1 MKRKILSVLGV
12 LVAVLMSTAVLA
24 ACEKAPAGADSSGG
38 SGESVSESSE
48 SERSESFA
56 EHAKELTAQIH
67 GNAVWL
73 EDSAAAYEAN
83 RDALWNTPIETN
95 GAVIRCNSEEVFV
108 YDAESGKL
116 RYKAEN
122 YGETIRAEAYSARD
136 GYDYRLLLLDSVV
149 YRSTTDESK
158 VLRETLPLDMK
169 FEHRDL
175 YDEFRD
181 CYDINEQYFTWH
193 DDDGIRLL
201 SLDGGEPE
209 LILSNEDFSEN
220 YENILADNPYEFP
233 EYMGEMLYA
242 CPRFI
247 CGGTKIVA
255 TAFKESS
262 ICTGIVIYNISEG
275 KIELGHFIY
284 EPDEAQYPLAD
295 RYVKD
300 GWYRVDAET
309 DEIYKTAG
317 ALGDPHGWRTA
328 DGVTAVFYLYG
339 LNGDGGQG
347 EQRNL
352 QLYFREID
360 HPQKYFRHV
369 ASIADPTTEATFDL
383 ISKDYLIINIG
394 NDDLAVKYSE

>member
-12 LVAVLMSTAVLA
+12 LMAVLMSTAA
-24 ACEKAPAGADSSGG
+24 FSACNKAPAGAENSGG
-38 SGESVSESSE
+38 SGESEAQ
-48 SERSESFA
+48 SESFA
-56 EHAKELTAQIH
+56 ERAKELTAQIH

-169 FEHRDL
+169 FEHKES

-181 CYDINEQYFTWH
+181 CYDINERYFTWH

-209 LILSNEDFSEN
+209 LILSNEDLDKN
-220 YENILADNPYEFP
+220 YKSILADHP
-233 EYMGEMLYA
+233 ESLVELFGEKRYG

-295 RYVKD
+295 RYVMD
-300 GWYRVDAET
+300 DWYRIDAET

-352 QLYFREID
+352 QLYVREID

-369 ASIADPTTEATFDL
+369 ASIADPTTEATFTL
-383 ISKDYLIINIG
+383 ISKDYLIISIS
-394 NDDLAVKYSE
+394 NDKFVVKYSE

>member
-1 MKRKILSVLGV
+1 MKRKVLSVLGV
-12 LVAVLMSTAVLA
+12 FMSVLISTAALA
-24 ACEKAPAGADSSGG
+24 GCEKTPAEESGG
-38 SGESVSESSE
+38 SGESGTQSKNYSEC
-48 SERSESFA
+48 
-56 EHAKELTAQIH
+56 AKELTAQIH

-73 EDSAAAYEAN
+73 ENSAAAYEATRN
-83 RDALWNTPIETN
+83 ALWKTPIETN

-116 RYKAEN
+116 CYKAEN
-122 YGETIRAEAYSARD
+122 YGETIRVEAYSARD

-169 FEHRDL
+169 FEHCDAR
-175 YDEFRD
+175 EFRD

-193 DDDGIRLL
+193 GDDGIKLL

-209 LILSNEDFSEN
+209 LILANEDLDKN
-220 YENILADNPYEFP
+220 YKSILADHP
-233 EYMGEMLYA
+233 ESLVELFGEKRYG

-275 KIELGHFIY
+275 KMELGHFIY

-328 DGVTAVFYLYG
+328 DGVTAVFYIYG
-339 LNGDGGQG
+339 MNGDGGQG

-352 QLYFREID
+352 QLYVREID
-360 HPQKYFRHV
+360 HPQKYFRHI
-369 ASIADPTTEATFDL
+369 ASIADPTTEATFTL
-383 ISKDYLIINIG
+383 ISKDYLIISIG
-394 NDDLAVKYSE
+394 NDDFVVKYSE

>member
-12 LVAVLMSTAVLA
+12 LMAVLMALTALA
-24 ACEKAPAGADSSGG
+24 ACEKAPAGAENSGG
-38 SGESVSESSE
+38 SGESEAQSGNSD
-48 SERSESFA
+48 

-73 EDSAAAYEAN
+73 EGSADIYE
-83 RDALWNTPIETN
+83 DQYGTIWNPTIEVN
-95 GAVIRCNSEEVFV
+95 GAVVLCNENNTFV

-116 RYKAEN
+116 RYKTEN
-122 YGETIRAEAYSARD
+122 YGDVIRAEAYSVKE

-149 YRSTTDESK
+149 YRSTTDENK

-181 CYDINEQYFTWH
+181 RYDINEQYFTWH

-317 ALGDPHGWRTA
+317 TFEELNGWETI

-339 LNGDGGQG
+339 LNGDGDQG
-347 EQRNL
+347 DRRNL
-352 QLYFREID
+352 QLYVREID

-369 ASIADPTTEATFDL
+369 ASIADPRTEASFNL
-383 ISKDYLIINIG
+383 ISSDYLLIDIDKEIF
-394 NDDLAVKYSE
+394 AVKYSE

>member
-1 MKRKILSVLGV
+1 MKRKILSVLSV
-12 LVAVLMSTAVLA
+12 LIAVLMSTAALS
-24 ACEKAPAGADSSGG
+24 ACNKTPAGAENSGR

-108 YDAESGKL
+108 YDAKSGKL

-122 YGETIRAEAYSARD
+122 YGETIRVEAYSARD

-169 FEHRDL
+169 FEHCDAR
-175 YDEFRD
+175 EFRD

-209 LILSNEDFSEN
+209 LILSNEDLDKN
-220 YENILADNPYEFP
+220 YKSILADHP
-233 EYMGEMLYA
+233 ESLVELFGEKRYG

-295 RYVKD
+295 RYVMD
-300 GWYRVDAET
+300 DWYRIDAET

>member
-12 LVAVLMSTAVLA
+12 LMAVILSTAALS
-24 ACEKAPAGADSSGG
+24 ACNKAPAGADGSGG
-38 SGESVSESSE
+38 SGESEAQSENSD
-48 SERSESFA
+48 

-73 EDSAAAYEAN
+73 EGSADIYE
-83 RDALWNTPIETN
+83 DQYGTIWNPTIEVN
-95 GAVIRCNSEEVFV
+95 GAVVLCNENNTFV

-169 FEHRDL
+169 FEHCDAR
-175 YDEFRD
+175 EFRD

-209 LILSNEDFSEN
+209 LILSNEDLDKN
-220 YENILADNPYEFP
+220 YKSILADHP
-233 EYMGEMLYA
+233 ESLVELFGEKRYG

-295 RYVKD
+295 RYVMD
-300 GWYRVDAET
+300 DWYRIDAET

>member
-12 LVAVLMSTAVLA
+12 LMAVLMSTAA
-24 ACEKAPAGADSSGG
+24 FSACNKAPAGLENGGG
-38 SGESVSESSE
+38 SGE
-48 SERSESFA
+48 SERSESFT
-56 EHAKELTAQIH
+56 ERAKELTAQIH

-73 EDSAAAYEAN
+73 EDSAAAYKAN

-108 YDAESGKL
+108 YDAKSGKL

-122 YGETIRAEAYSARD
+122 YGETIRVEAYSARD

-169 FEHRDL
+169 FEHCDAR
-175 YDEFRD
+175 EFRD

-193 DDDGIRLL
+193 GDDGIKLL

-209 LILSNEDFSEN
+209 LILANEDLDKN
-220 YENILADNPYEFP
+220 YKSILADHP
-233 EYMGEMLYA
+233 ESLVELFGEKRYG

-275 KIELGHFIY
+275 KMELGHFIY

-328 DGVTAVFYLYG
+328 DGVTAVFYIYG
-339 LNGDGGQG
+339 MNGDGGQG

-352 QLYFREID
+352 QLYVREID
-360 HPQKYFRHV
+360 HPQKYFRHI
-369 ASIADPTTEATFDL
+369 ASIADPTTEATFTL
-383 ISKDYLIINIG
+383 ISKDYLIISIG
-394 NDDLAVKYSE
+394 NDDFVVKYSE

>member
-1 MKRKILSVLGV
+1 MKRKILSVLS
-12 LVAVLMSTAVLA
+12 VLMAVILSTAVLA
-24 ACEKAPAGADSSGG
+24 ACEKAPAGAENSGG

-169 FEHRDL
+169 FEHCDAR
-175 YDEFRD
+175 EFRD

-209 LILSNEDFSEN
+209 LILSNEDLDKN
-220 YENILADNPYEFP
+220 YKSILADHP
-233 EYMGEMLYA
+233 ESLVELFGEKRYG

-295 RYVKD
+295 RYVMD
-300 GWYRVDAET
+300 DWYRIDAET

>member
-12 LVAVLMSTAVLA
+12 LMAVLMSTAA
-24 ACEKAPAGADSSGG
+24 FSACNKAPAGAESGG
-38 SGESVSESSE
+38 NGESVSESSE
-48 SERSESFA
+48 SFA
-56 EHAKELTAQIH
+56 ERAKELTAQIH

-158 VLRETLPLDMK
+158 VLRKTLPLDMK
-169 FEHRDL
+169 FEHKES

-181 CYDINEQYFTWH
+181 CYDINERYFTWH

-209 LILSNEDFSEN
+209 LILSNEDLDKN
-220 YENILADNPYEFP
+220 YKSILADHP
-233 EYMGEMLYA
+233 ESLVELFGEKRYG

-295 RYVKD
+295 RYVMD
-300 GWYRVDAET
+300 DWYRIDAET

-369 ASIADPTTEATFDL
+369 ASIADPTTEATFTL
-383 ISKDYLIINIG
+383 ISKDYLIISIS
-394 NDDLAVKYSE
+394 NDKFAVKYSE

>member
-1 MKRKILSVLGV
+1 MKRKIISVLSVLI
-12 LVAVLMSTAVLA
+12 AVLMVLTALS
-24 ACEKAPAGADSSGG
+24 ACSKAPAGADSSGG
-38 SGESVSESSE
+38 SGESEAQSENSD
-48 SERSESFA
+48 

-73 EDSAAAYEAN
+73 EGSAAAYEAN

-95 GAVIRCNSEEVFV
+95 GAVIRCNSEEIFV

-360 HPQKYFRHV
+360 HPQKYFRHI

>member
-1 MKRKILSVLGV
+1 MKRKILSVLSV
-12 LVAVLMSTAVLA
+12 LMAVLMSTAALS
-24 ACEKAPAGADSSGG
+24 ACNKAPAGADSSGG

-169 FEHRDL
+169 FEHCDAR
-175 YDEFRD
+175 EFRD

-209 LILSNEDFSEN
+209 LIQRGLGQKLQKYSCR
-220 YENILADNPYEFP
+220 P
-233 EYMGEMLYA
+233 
-242 CPRFI
+242 PRKS
-247 CGGTKIVA
+247 CR
-255 TAFKESS
+255 AFWRKALRLPAVHMRRNKN
-262 ICTGIVIYNISEG
+262 CC
-275 KIELGHFIY
+275 
-284 EPDEAQYPLAD
+284 D
-295 RYVKD
+295 R
-300 GWYRVDAET
+300 
-309 DEIYKTAG
+309 
-317 ALGDPHGWRTA
+317 L
-328 DGVTAVFYLYG
+328 
-339 LNGDGGQG
+339 QG
-347 EQRNL
+347 EQHLHRHCNL
-352 QLYFREID
+352 QYF
-360 HPQKYFRHV
+360 
-369 ASIADPTTEATFDL
+369 
-383 ISKDYLIINIG
+383 G
-394 NDDLAVKYSE
+394 G

>member
-1 MKRKILSVLGV
+1 MKHKILSVLGV
-12 LVAVLMSTAVLA
+12 LMAVILSTAALS
-24 ACEKAPAGADSSGG
+24 ACNKAPAGADGSGG
-38 SGESVSESSE
+38 SGESEAQSENSD
-48 SERSESFA
+48 

-73 EDSAAAYEAN
+73 EGSADIYE
-83 RDALWNTPIETN
+83 DQYGTIWNPTIEVN
-95 GAVIRCNSEEVFV
+95 GAVVLCNENNTFV

-169 FEHRDL
+169 FEHCDAR
-175 YDEFRD
+175 EFRD

-209 LILSNEDFSEN
+209 LILSNEDLDKN
-220 YENILADNPYEFP
+220 YKSILADHP
-233 EYMGEMLYA
+233 ESLVELFGEKRYG

-295 RYVKD
+295 RYVMD
-300 GWYRVDAET
+300 DWYRIDAET

>member
-1 MKRKILSVLGV
+1 MKRKILSVLSV
-12 LVAVLMSTAVLA
+12 LIAVLMSTAALS
-24 ACEKAPAGADSSGG
+24 ACNKTPAGAENSGR

-169 FEHRDL
+169 FEHCDAR
-175 YDEFRD
+175 EFRD

-209 LILSNEDFSEN
+209 LILSNEDLDKN
-220 YENILADNPYEFP
+220 YKSILADHP
-233 EYMGEMLYA
+233 ESLVELFGEKRYG

-295 RYVKD
+295 RYVMD
-300 GWYRVDAET
+300 DWYRIDAET

>member
-1 MKRKILSVLGV
+1 MKRKVLSVLGV
-12 LVAVLMSTAVLA
+12 LMAVLMSTAALS
-24 ACEKAPAGADSSGG
+24 ACNKAPAGLESGGG

-169 FEHRDL
+169 FEHCDAR
-175 YDEFRD
+175 EFRD

-209 LILSNEDFSEN
+209 LILSNEDLDKN
-220 YENILADNPYEFP
+220 YKSILADHP
-233 EYMGEMLYA
+233 ESLVELFGEKRYG

-295 RYVKD
+295 RYVMD
-300 GWYRVDAET
+300 DWYRIDAET